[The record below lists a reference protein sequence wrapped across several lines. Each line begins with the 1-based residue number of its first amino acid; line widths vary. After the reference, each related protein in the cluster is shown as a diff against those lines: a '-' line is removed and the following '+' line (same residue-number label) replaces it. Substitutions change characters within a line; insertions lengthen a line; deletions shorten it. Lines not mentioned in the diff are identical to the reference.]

1 MLIRTGQKRI
11 LGMVV
16 IAGVIC
22 LAVSWYVADR
32 ESDMQAALQ
41 VVIAEQETT
50 LAALAEL
57 IDRDGADAVVTEIIK
72 DCTPVERDR
81 FDVLLGSLSTNTPT
95 ELQELDSLFSACGNY
110 FAQRKAVMVARFERE
125 VEVYGTY
132 VSMYALLDSRADTAM
147 YPVADWK
154 RLVTLELERRVL
166 VQRLVEIQRLI
177 IDELLK
183 GTQPKSE
190 PIQLLLGDANE
201 MREQVGFVGMQI
213 DSLRESIFD
222 L

>member
-1 MLIRTGQKRI
+1 MQIKTGQKRI
-11 LGMVV
+11 LGTVV
-16 IAGVIC
+16 VAGIIC

-32 ESDMQAALQ
+32 ESDMQAVLQ
-41 VVIAEQETT
+41 VAIAEQETT
-50 LAALAEL
+50 LAVLAEL

-72 DCTPVERDR
+72 DCTPAERNR
-81 FDVLLGSLSTNTPT
+81 FDVLLGSLSTNTHT

-125 VEVYGTY
+125 VEVYGSY
-132 VSMYALLDSRADTAM
+132 VSMYALLDSRADTTM
-147 YPVADWK
+147 YPVADWQQ
-154 RLVTLELERRVL
+154 LASLELERRTL
-166 VQRLVEIQRLI
+166 VQRLVEIQRSI

-183 GTQPKSE
+183 GALPKSE

-201 MREQVGFVGMQI
+201 VREQVGFVGMQI
-213 DSLRESIFD
+213 DTLRESIFD